1 MNICVYGAARNGN
14 CEKAV
19 KATEELGEKMAKRGH
34 ALVFGAGG
42 SGMMGAVAR
51 GVQKHG
57 GKITGI
63 APKFFNADG
72 ILFDG
77 CTEFIGTD
85 TMRERKRLLEDLSDA
100 FIVTPGG
107 IGTFDELFEV
117 FTLKSLEQLN
127 KKITIFN
134 PNGYYDGLI
143 AFLNHT
149 VDAGYMSRDTIDLLK
164 FFDNA
169 DELLDYIES
178 DK

>member
-14 CEKAV
+14 DDAAIKSARL
-19 KATEELGEKMAKRGH
+19 LGEKIAKRGH
-34 ALVFGAGG
+34 SLVFGGG
-42 SGMMGAVAR
+42 GNGMMGAVAD
-51 GVQKHG
+51 GVAANN

-72 ILFDG
+72 VLYDN

-117 FTLKSLEQLN
+117 FTLKSLGQLS
-127 KKITIFN
+127 KKIVVFN
-134 PNGYYDGLI
+134 PNGYYDALT
-143 AFLNHT
+143 AFLKNT
-149 VDAGYMSRDTIDLLK
+149 VEAGYMANETLDMLK

-169 DELLDYIES
+169 DSLLDYLES
-178 DK
+178 DE